1 VAAVAWTKARRPL
14 RLLRTPWAFQI
25 LATALFVG
33 LVIWQIDLR
42 KVGDSLRD
50 AHYGWAALALAV
62 NLVTKAVDTLRWQV
76 YLSRVGQAPYW
87 GLLGAFLIGNLLN
100 NLLPMRAGDVARIQ
114 IVANRYGLSRAGLAS
129 SVFVVEALLDGVTF
143 LVLLAVGLA
152 VLDLGFVP
160 PALLWSVAVASGGGF
175 VAAVMASALLPR
187 HAPRWRWLNRL
198 PHWLRSG
205 LQEGWPRFLDGL
217 ETMRNWRLLLTAM
230 LLNFVGWGSQVLNF
244 ALFGLAF
251 GLDVPLVAFI
261 VVMIAANLVSA
272 FPITFENIGTYEAVL
287 LGVLAAWDVPNERAL
302 AYAIAT
308 HLLTNLWVIGVG
320 VLALWLMKVRPRDIL
335 SLVREKGPAPM
346 PAPPGQG

>member
-1 VAAVAWTKARRPL
+1 MSRNRGFRRFLRILKGPWTFQVA
-14 RLLRTPWAFQI
+14 
-25 LATALFVG
+25 ATALFVG
-33 LVIWQIDLR
+33 LVVWQIDLQQ
-42 KVGDSLRD
+42 VGDSLR
-50 AHYGWAALALAV
+50 AANYGWAALALAA

-76 YLSRVGQAPYW
+76 YLSKVGQAPFL

-143 LVLLAVGLA
+143 LVLLMVGLA

-160 PALLWSVAVASGGGF
+160 PALLWSVAAASGGGF

-187 HAPRWRWLNRL
+187 QAPRWRWLARL
-198 PHWLRSG
+198 PAWARSG
-205 LQEGWPRFLDGL
+205 LEEGWPRFLDGL
-217 ETMRNWRLLLTAM
+217 ETMRNWRMLLAAM
-230 LLNFVGWGSQVLNF
+230 LLNFVGWGSQVITF

-261 VVMIAANLVSA
+261 VIMIAANLVSA

-287 LGVLAAWDVPNERAL
+287 LGVLAAWDVPGEQAL
-302 AYAIAT
+302 AYAIVT
-308 HLLTNLWVIGVG
+308 HLLTNLWVIGLGMV
-320 VLALWLMKVRPRDIL
+320 ALWLMRLRPRDL
-335 SLVREKGPAPM
+335 FSLVRQGRPAALPS
-346 PAPPGQG
+346 PPG

>member
-1 VAAVAWTKARRPL
+1 VRALAWTRARRLL
-14 RLLRTPWAFQI
+14 RLLRTPWAFQL

-33 LVIWQIDLR
+33 LVVWQIDLAQ
-42 KVGDSLRD
+42 VGNSLRQ

-76 YLSRVGQAPYW
+76 YLSKVGRAPYW

-114 IVANRYGLSRAGLAS
+114 LVANRYGLSRAGLAS
-129 SVFVVEALLDGVTF
+129 SVFIVEALLDGVTF

-160 PALLWSVAVASGGGF
+160 PALLWSVAAASGGGF
-175 VAAVMASALLPR
+175 VAAVMASAFLPR
-187 HAPRWRWLNRL
+187 RFPRWRWLGRL
-198 PHWLRSG
+198 PAWLRSG

-217 ETMRNWRLLLTAM
+217 ETMRNTRLLSLAM
-230 LLNFVGWGSQVLNF
+230 LLNFVGWGSQVLGF

-261 VVMIAANLVSA
+261 VIMIAANLVSA

-287 LGVLAAWDVPNERAL
+287 LGVLAAWGVPSEQAL
-302 AYAIAT
+302 AYAIVT

-320 VLALWLMKVRPRDIL
+320 VLALWLMQVRPRELL
-335 SLVREKGPAPM
+335 SLVRERGAVPM
-346 PAPPGQG
+346 PTPPPQG